1 MSHHPVGPN
10 AAPDNCP
17 MPAPANTL
25 TPANE
30 AAHHQPRSKTDLFM
44 SFTWLALQ
52 GFGGVLA
59 VVQRE
64 LVEKKQWMTR
74 EQFVEDWAVAQI
86 MPGPNVVNLSMMIGG
101 RYFGLPGALA
111 ALTGMLTAPLVIVLL
126 LAALYGSVA
135 DSATAQ
141 GALRGMGAVAA
152 GLITATG
159 IKLIAALG
167 KNAMGI
173 GVCIALAV
181 LTFVAI
187 ALLRWP
193 LAWVLLGLGGAACL
207 WAYRV
212 LGRSDNGSE
221 A

>member
-1 MSHHPVGPN
+1 MSDQPASPDDTARPVSR
-10 AAPDNCP
+10 
-17 MPAPANTL
+17 L
-25 TPANE
+25 
-30 AAHHQPRSKTDLFM
+30 DLFL

-64 LVEKKQWMTR
+64 LVEKKRWLTR
-74 EQFVEDWAVAQI
+74 EQFVEEWAVAQI
-86 MPGPNVVNLSMMIGG
+86 MPGPNVVNLSLMIGG
-101 RYFGLPGALA
+101 RYFGLSGALA
-111 ALTGMLTAPLVIVLL
+111 ALAGMLVAPLVVVLL

-135 DSATAQ
+135 DTPAAQ

-159 IKLIAALG
+159 IKLMAALD
-167 KNAMGI
+167 KNAMGMA
-173 GVCIALAV
+173 VCIALAV
-181 LTFVAI
+181 VTFIAI

-193 LAWVLLGLGGAACL
+193 LAWVLLGIGGGACL

-212 LGRSDNGSE
+212 LGRLEG
-221 A
+221 ATP

>member
-1 MSHHPVGPN
+1 
-10 AAPDNCP
+10 
-17 MPAPANTL
+17 MPAEPPDPTVPAPPLNQ
-25 TPANE
+25 PA
-30 AAHHQPRSKTDLFM
+30 SKTDLFIA
-44 SFTWLALQ
+44 FTWLALQ

-64 LVEKKQWMTR
+64 LVEKKRWMSR

-101 RYFGLPGALA
+101 RYFGLGGALA
-111 ALTGMLTAPLVIVLL
+111 ALAGMLAIPLVIVLV
-126 LAALYGSVA
+126 LAALYSGVA
-135 DSATAQ
+135 DMPMAQ

-159 IKLIAALG
+159 LKLISALG
-167 KNAMGI
+167 KNAMGLP
-173 GVCIALAV
+173 VCMALAA

-193 LAWVLLGLGGAACL
+193 LAWVLLGVGGVGCVWAWVKLGAAGGMD
-207 WAYRV
+207 AK
-212 LGRSDNGSE
+212 GP

>member
-1 MSHHPVGPN
+1 
-10 AAPDNCP
+10 

-25 TPANE
+25 PLAVE
-30 AAHHQPRSKTDLFM
+30 AAPNQPRSKTDLFM

-64 LVEKKQWMTR
+64 LVEKKRWMTR

-111 ALTGMLTAPLVIVLL
+111 ALTGMLAAPLVIVLL

-173 GVCIALAV
+173 GVCIGLAV

-193 LAWVLLGLGGAACL
+193 LAWVLLGLGGVACL

-212 LGRSDNGSE
+212 LGRAGNGSE

>member
-1 MSHHPVGPN
+1 MPSSDSLASTHGPLNHPTSR
-10 AAPDNCP
+10 A
-17 MPAPANTL
+17 
-25 TPANE
+25 
-30 AAHHQPRSKTDLFM
+30 DLFL

-64 LVEKKQWMTR
+64 LVEKKRWMTR

-101 RYFGLPGALA
+101 RYFGLSGALS
-111 ALTGMLTAPLVIVLL
+111 ALAGMLAVPLIVVLL
-126 LAALYGSVA
+126 MATLYGNVA
-135 DSATAQ
+135 ETAAAQ
-141 GALRGMGAVAA
+141 NAMRGMGAVAA

-159 IKLIAALG
+159 IKLISALD
-167 KNAMGI
+167 KNAMGM
-173 GVCIALAV
+173 GLCVALAV

-187 ALLRWP
+187 ALMRWP
-193 LAWVLLGLGGAACL
+193 LLWVLPGIGGAACL

-212 LGRSDNGSE
+212 MTAAETRSGSSS
-221 A
+221 

>member
-1 MSHHPVGPN
+1 MPASANTFTPATD
-10 AAPDNCP
+10 AAPN
-17 MPAPANTL
+17 
-25 TPANE
+25 
-30 AAHHQPRSKTDLFM
+30 QPQSKTDLFL

-64 LVEKKQWMTR
+64 LVEKKRWMTR
-74 EQFVEDWAVAQI
+74 EQFIEDWAVAQI

-111 ALTGMLTAPLVIVLL
+111 ALTGMLAAPLVIVLL

-135 DSATAQ
+135 DSASAQ

-167 KNAMGI
+167 KNAMGL
-173 GVCIALAV
+173 GVCIGLAV

-212 LGRSDNGSE
+212 LGRRETG
-221 A
+221 AAK

>member
-1 MSHHPVGPN
+1 MSV
-10 AAPDNCP
+10 APW
-17 MPAPANTL
+17 PAPASAPN
-25 TPANE
+25 
-30 AAHHQPRSKTDLFM
+30 HPRSHADLFW

-64 LVEKKQWMTR
+64 LVEKKRWMTR

-101 RYFGLPGALA
+101 RCLGLSGALA
-111 ALTGMLTAPLVIVLL
+111 ALAGMLAAPLVVVLIVAMLF
-126 LAALYGSVA
+126 AGVA
-135 DSATAQ
+135 DTPAAQ

-159 IKLIAALG
+159 LKLIGALG
-167 KNAMGI
+167 KNAMGWGPCI
-173 GVCIALAV
+173 GFAV
-181 LTFVAI
+181 ATFVAV

-193 LAWVLLGLGGAACL
+193 LAWVLLGLGSLACAWAWVKLGAAGGG
-207 WAYRV
+207 A
-212 LGRSDNGSE
+212 S

>member
-1 MSHHPVGPN
+1 
-10 AAPDNCP
+10 
-17 MPAPANTL
+17 MPEH
-25 TPANE
+25 TPATDAPPNR
-30 AAHHQPRSKTDLFM
+30 PRSRTDLFL

-64 LVEKKQWMTR
+64 LVEKKRWMTR

-86 MPGPNVVNLSMMIGG
+86 MPGPNVVNLSLMIGG

-111 ALTGMLTAPLVIVLL
+111 ALSGMLAAPLVLVLL

-135 DSATAQ
+135 DSAAAQ

-159 IKLIAALG
+159 IKLIAALDR
-167 KNAMGI
+167 NAMGLW
-173 GVCIALAV
+173 VCIALAA
-181 LTFVAI
+181 LTFTAI
-187 ALLRWP
+187 ALLRLP
-193 LAWVLLGLGGAACL
+193 LAWVLLVIGGGACL

-212 LGRSDNGSE
+212 LGRVSQE
-221 A
+221 AQA

>member
-1 MSHHPVGPN
+1 MGD
-10 AAPDNCP
+10 A
-17 MPAPANTL
+17 L
-25 TPANE
+25 
-30 AAHHQPRSKTDLFM
+30 HQPRSRADLFW

-64 LVEKKQWMTR
+64 LVEKKRWMTR

-86 MPGPNVVNLSMMIGG
+86 MPGPNVVNLSLMIGG
-101 RYFGLPGALA
+101 RCFGLSGALA
-111 ALTGMLTAPLVIVLL
+111 ALAGMLAAPLVVVLL

-135 DSATAQ
+135 DTPAAQ

-159 IKLIAALG
+159 IKLIAALD
-167 KNAMGI
+167 KNAMGLA
-173 GVCIALAV
+173 VCIALAV
-181 LTFVAI
+181 VTFVAI

-193 LAWVLLGLGGAACL
+193 LAWVLMGIGGTACT
-207 WAYRV
+207 WAFHV
-212 LGRSDNGSE
+212 LRRAE
-221 A
+221 ASR

>member
-1 MSHHPVGPN
+1 
-10 AAPDNCP
+10 
-17 MPAPANTL
+17 MPAPASTL
-25 TPANE
+25 DPAID
-30 AAHHQPRSKTDLFM
+30 AAPNQPRSKTDLFM

-64 LVEKKQWMTR
+64 LVEKKRWMTR
-74 EQFVEDWAVAQI
+74 DQFVEDWAVAQI

-111 ALTGMLTAPLVIVLL
+111 ALAGMLAAPLVIVLL

-141 GALRGMGAVAA
+141 AALRGMGAVAA

-173 GVCIALAV
+173 GVCIGLAA

-193 LAWVLLGLGGAACL
+193 LAWVLPGLGGVACL

-212 LGRSDNGSE
+212 LGRRETG
-221 A
+221 AAQ